1 MEEVYFVRMAGRGK
15 DEEGYSVEAQEN
27 MEVALESFKES
38 LIPIGSEE
46 ANKNVFATI
55 KVMIGGIRRRLV
67 DLGNVDA
74 PEGPLKIQLMIFNK
88 EHIPLVMEQLKE
100 DGFKPRAEPGSQ
112 YVKIDVPP
120 PTRLQLMDIAADVD
134 RRTKSCIG
142 ALTKIKS
149 NTSQRLMKALD
160 NEYIERKIAGIA
172 NKNMEKTFSKLE
184 KESIKI
190 GMLKKIEILG
200 KWFSPETDMEKTL
213 YKTYKEVEAKKAK
226 KSESKSD

>member
-1 MEEVYFVRMAGRGK
+1 MAGRGK

-27 MEVALESFKES
+27 MEVALEAFKES

-160 NEYIERKIAGIA
+160 NEYIEQKIAGIA
-172 NKNMEKTFSKLE
+172 NKNMEKTFTKLE
-184 KESIKI
+184 KESVKI
-190 GMLKKIEILG
+190 GMLKKIDILG
-200 KWFSPETDMEKTL
+200 KWFSPETDLEKTL
-213 YKTYKEVEAKKAK
+213 YKTYKEAEAKKAK

>member
-1 MEEVYFVRMAGRGK
+1 MAGRAK

-27 MEVALESFKES
+27 MQVAVENFKES
-38 LIPIGSEE
+38 LVAIGSEE

-55 KVMIGGIRRRLV
+55 KVMVNGIRRRLV

-88 EHIPLVMEQLKE
+88 DHIPLVMEQLKE
-100 DGFKPRAEPGSQ
+100 DGFKPRSEPGSQ

-160 NEYIERKIAGIA
+160 NEYIEQRTAGIA
-172 NKNMEKTFSKLE
+172 NKNMEKTFTKLE

-200 KWFSPETDMEKTL
+200 KWYSPDNDLEKAL
-213 YKTYKEVEAKKAK
+213 YNTYKKSLEK
-226 KSESKSD
+226 KSETTE

>member
-1 MEEVYFVRMAGRGK
+1 MAGRAK

-27 MEVALESFKES
+27 MQVSVETFRES
-38 LIPIGSEE
+38 LVAIGSEE

-55 KVMIGGIRRRLV
+55 KVMVNGIRRRLV

-88 EHIPLVMEQLKE
+88 DHIPLVMEQLKE
-100 DGFKPRAEPGSQ
+100 DGFKPRSEPGSQ

-142 ALTKIKS
+142 ALTKIK
-149 NTSQRLMKALD
+149 A
-160 NEYIERKIAGIA
+160 IHRKG
-172 NKNMEKTFSKLE
+172 
-184 KESIKI
+184 
-190 GMLKKIEILG
+190 
-200 KWFSPETDMEKTL
+200 
-213 YKTYKEVEAKKAK
+213 
-226 KSESKSD
+226 

>member
-1 MEEVYFVRMAGRGK
+1 MAGRGK

-160 NEYIERKIAGIA
+160 NEYIEQKIASIA
-172 NKNMEKTFSKLE
+172 HKNMEKTFSKLE

-190 GMLKKIEILG
+190 GMLKKIDILG